1 MRRFKLV
8 LAYDGSAFYGFAKQ
22 AGLYT
27 VEGTLISALQSL
39 QIQSKILAAGRTDK
53 GVHAMYQVI
62 AFDACDIWSP
72 SKLLKHLAPKL
83 GYFIACKSI
92 EEVPLS
98 FHPRFEAT
106 KRRYRYFLSLTKPSP
121 FLSRFVGYH
130 PCGDRGIL
138 KQALEL
144 FKGMHD
150 FKFFS
155 KSGSD
160 PNSTIRTI
168 YKAFC
173 YPYTLYNLPCLV
185 LVFEANSFLRSQVR
199 LMLGAAL
206 ACSLKQISLEDL
218 KKQIALDK
226 RFLVRLVSPAG
237 LYLSSVF
244 Y

>member
-8 LAYDGSAFYGFAKQ
+8 LAYDGSAFSGFAKQ

-27 VEGTLISALQSL
+27 VEGRLIKALESL
-39 QIQSKILAAGRTDK
+39 QIPSKILAAGRTDR
-53 GVHAMYQVI
+53 GVHATHQVI
-62 AFDACDIWSP
+62 AFNTCDIWSS

-83 GYFIACKSI
+83 GYFIACKSL

-106 KRRYRYFLSLTKPSP
+106 RRRYRYFLSLAKPSP

-130 PCGDRGIL
+130 PCGDMGIL

-144 FKGMHD
+144 FKGEHD

-160 PNSTIRTI
+160 PKSTIRSI

-173 YPYTLYNLPCLV
+173 YPYMLYNLPCLV

-218 KKQIALDK
+218 YKQITLQR
-226 RFLVRLVSPAG
+226 RFLMRAVSPSG